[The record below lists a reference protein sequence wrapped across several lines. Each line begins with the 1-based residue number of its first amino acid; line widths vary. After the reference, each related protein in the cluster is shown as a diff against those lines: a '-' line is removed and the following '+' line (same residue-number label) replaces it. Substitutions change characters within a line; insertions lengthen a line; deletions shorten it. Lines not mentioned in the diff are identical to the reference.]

1 MYFDKKEGFSL
12 KNNFKNDPL
21 FWIGLSP
28 LLPALLIS
36 MVVLFLFKSLPD
48 KLPLF
53 YSFTWGPNQL
63 ASHREFFLLP
73 LTVAVITLVNL
84 FLSRQLHQSQYFFK
98 LILTATSLMIS
109 LILTITFVKIVL
121 IFI

>member
-1 MYFDKKEGFSL
+1 MYFDKKESFLLKTNFS
-12 KNNFKNDPL
+12 NPL
-21 FWIGLSP
+21 FWIGLAP

-36 MVVLFLFKSLPD
+36 LVILFFFKQLPD

-73 LTVAVITLVNL
+73 LTVAAVSLVNL
-84 FLSRQLHQSQYFFK
+84 FLSHQLHQSQYFFK